1 MIQELL
7 KSNSNVLLVV
17 SLADLK
23 EFALDL
29 MNSQSG
35 EDQGEKEDVYLSCN
49 DVAKMLDV
57 SRVTLWRWNNV
68 GYLKAVKLGA
78 KTMYRQSDVKKIM
91 EG

>member
-1 MIQELL
+1 MNISLL
-7 KSNSNVLLVV
+7 NEEANVLLVV

-29 MNSQSG
+29 MNSQSV
-35 EDQGEKEDVYLSCN
+35 EDQGEKD

>member
-1 MIQELL
+1 MFRNLINEEA
-7 KSNSNVLLVV
+7 NVLLVV

-29 MNSQSG
+29 MNSQSV